1 MPTLPLI
8 TNNKMLKYLISSTVT
23 VGWAMPTLQLITNNK
38 MLKYLISSAIL
49 ISCNLI
55 VSEEARSQIPLDKIP
70 LLEEPATEENQPLPN
85 QTQPISIPRNTLQR
99 ERISDPYLLG
109 PGDTIQ
115 IDVFEEPQFS
125 GQNGRQE
132 ILVDGSITLPLVGAI
147 DVAGLTLEQ
156 TANLV
161 TQELSTLL
169 KNPIVSVKLA
179 NARPLR
185 ITVVGEVKRP
195 GSYAVSPE
203 ESGSVIQGQVL
214 GARTLGPPVLTE
226 AIRLAGGIT
235 ESAQVRDIRI
245 IRQQRNDRTKT
256 INLNLWKLLQSGD
269 SSQDVTLRNGDRIVV
284 PLAEN
289 ITANEATQLS
299 QASFAPEDITVNV
312 VGEVESPGRVQVAP
326 NTPLNQALL
335 AAGGFDKQR
344 ADEGEVTLVRLN
356 DNGTVTEREIPIDF
370 TQGINE
376 ENNPVLRNDDI
387 VVVERST
394 PTRINEDVNTV
405 TSPLRSIL
413 GIFNLLNI
421 F

>member
-1 MPTLPLI
+1 
-8 TNNKMLKYLISSTVT
+8 
-23 VGWAMPTLQLITNNK
+23 

-70 LLEEPATEENQPLPN
+70 LLEEPATEQNETSPSPNQTPN
-85 QTQPISIPRNTLQR
+85 QTQPIPIPRNTPPRQS
-99 ERISDPYLLG
+99 ISDPYLLG

-125 GQNGRQE
+125 GENGRQQ

-147 DVAGLTLEQ
+147 EVTGLTLEQ

-169 KNPIVSVKLA
+169 KNPIVSVRLA

-203 ESGSVIQGQVL
+203 QSGSVIQGQVL

-245 IRQQRNDRTKT
+245 IRQQRNNRTKT
-256 INLNLWKLLQSGD
+256 INLNLWELLQSGD

-289 ITANEATQLS
+289 LTANESTQLS
-299 QASFAPEDITVNV
+299 EASFAPENITVNV
-312 VGEVESPGRVQVAP
+312 VGEVERPGRVQVAP

-344 ADEGEVTLVRLN
+344 ADDGEVTLVRLN

-376 ENNPVLRNDDI
+376 DSNPVLRNDDI
-387 VVVERST
+387 VVVDRST
-394 PTRINEDVNTV
+394 PTRINEEVNTV

>member
-1 MPTLPLI
+1 
-8 TNNKMLKYLISSTVT
+8 
-23 VGWAMPTLQLITNNK
+23 

-70 LLEEPATEENQPLPN
+70 LLEEPATEQNETSPSPNQTPN
-85 QTQPISIPRNTLQR
+85 QTQPIPIPRNTPQR
-99 ERISDPYLLG
+99 QSISDPYLLG

-125 GQNGRQE
+125 GENGRQQ

-203 ESGSVIQGQVL
+203 QAGSVIQGQVL

-245 IRQQRNDRTKT
+245 IRQQRNNRTKT
-256 INLNLWKLLQSGD
+256 INLNLWELLQSGD

-289 ITANEATQLS
+289 LTANESTQLS
-299 QASFAPEDITVNV
+299 EASFAPENITVNV
-312 VGEVESPGRVQVAP
+312 VGEVERPGRVQVAP

-344 ADEGEVTLVRLN
+344 ADDGEVTLVRLN

-376 ENNPVLRNDDI
+376 DSNPVLRNDDI
-387 VVVERST
+387 VVVDRST
-394 PTRINEDVNTV
+394 PTRINEEVNTV